1 MLVPGII
8 LNVKCTT
15 GKPLSYVTAGQNVP
29 DDIEV
34 ADTANIA
41 KDMFQ
46 QKQVLY
52 ERK

>member
-1 MLVPGII
+1 MYYW
-8 LNVKCTT
+8 
-15 GKPLSYVTAGQNVP
+15 KPLSYVTAGQNVP

-46 QKQVLY
+46 QKTRY
-52 ERK
+52 CMKEIIEFY